1 MMKFKREI
9 KNINEVTLLIILII
23 STLSVGLLSPDRFF
37 TFNNFMSTLRQM
49 PEFGILA
56 LAMMFPVLT
65 GGINLS
71 IVTTATMSSIVST
84 YFLTGAISK
93 QNPILAIFLAI
104 LLSLLISVTAGF
116 LNGYITAYVGVAA
129 MLVTLGTT
137 TLFEGISLNL
147 TKGGSISGF
156 PLIFSYITTKNLL
169 GVPVPFIIYLFFII
183 LSYIILHKS
192 SLGTKILMLGCN
204 ETATRFSGINTK
216 KVILSTYIYSAILSS
231 ISGIIMMS
239 RYNSAKVDFGSSYLM
254 QSITA
259 VVLGGVSIS
268 GGHGNILGTVIAVA
282 IIQIISKGLN
292 LINVDRNIVDIIM
305 GIILITVLAIRYI
318 SKVLSDKSLIS
329 GRKNKN

>member
-1 MMKFKREI
+1 MNLKHKI
-9 KNINEVTLLIILII
+9 KSSNELTLTVILII
-23 STLSVGLLSPDRFF
+23 STLCVGFLSPDRFF
-37 TFNNFMSTLRQM
+37 TFNNLMSTLRQM

-56 LAMMFPVLT
+56 LAMMFPVIT

-71 IVTTATMSSIVST
+71 IVTTATMSGIISS
-84 YFLTGAISK
+84 YFLTGALSK
-93 QNPILAIFLAI
+93 QNPVLAIILAV
-104 LLSLLISVTAGF
+104 LLSLCVSIIAGII
-116 LNGYITAYVGVAA
+116 NGYFTAYVGVAA

-147 TKGGSISGF
+147 TKGGSVSGF
-156 PLIFSYITTKNLL
+156 PLIFSYITIKNFL
-169 GVPVPFIIYLFFII
+169 GIPVPFIVYMTVVFISYL
-183 LSYIILHKS
+183 ILHKS
-192 SLGTKILMLGCN
+192 TLGMKIFMVGCN

-216 KVILSTYIYSAILSS
+216 KVILVTYIYSALLSA
-231 ISGIIMMS
+231 ISGIVMMS

-282 IIQIISKGLN
+282 VIQVISKGLN

-305 GIILITVLAIRYI
+305 GAILITVLAIKYI
-318 SKVLSDKSLIS
+318 SKIFRDKSLITK
-329 GRKNKN
+329 RKNKTA

>member
-1 MMKFKREI
+1 
-9 KNINEVTLLIILII
+9 
-23 STLSVGLLSPDRFF
+23 
-37 TFNNFMSTLRQM
+37 
-49 PEFGILA
+49 
-56 LAMMFPVLT
+56 
-65 GGINLS
+65 
-71 IVTTATMSSIVST
+71 
-84 YFLTGAISK
+84 
-93 QNPILAIFLAI
+93 
-104 LLSLLISVTAGF
+104 
-116 LNGYITAYVGVAA
+116 
-129 MLVTLGTT
+129 
-137 TLFEGISLNL
+137 
-147 TKGGSISGF
+147 
-156 PLIFSYITTKNLL
+156 
-169 GVPVPFIIYLFFII
+169 
-183 LSYIILHKS
+183 
-192 SLGTKILMLGCN
+192 MLGCN